1 MCLASR
7 SLEDALILDSQL
19 GAPGFAAPI
28 YLTFITVRWKKYLYF
43 YQADVV
49 WVEHAAVVF

>member
-19 GAPGFAAPI
+19 GAPGLAAPI
-28 YLTFITVRWKKYLYF
+28 YLTFITVRWKKYLYS
-43 YQADVV
+43 YWADVA
-49 WVEHAAVVF
+49 WVEPAAVVF

>member
-19 GAPGFAAPI
+19 GAPGLSARI
-28 YLTFITVRWKKYLYF
+28 YLTFITVRWKKYLYSCR
-43 YQADVV
+43 ADVV
-49 WVEHAAVVF
+49 RVEHTAVVF